1 MQLGMCFIMV
11 ILAQGGG
18 YIGRG
23 VRLEAIKQMRKPLSS
38 EKQQRHYDG
47 ERQGENGQFQVVF
60 TGQITELMI
69 SEDGRWSTGRRG

>member
-1 MQLGMCFIMV
+1 MQLEMCSIMV

-18 YIGRG
+18 CIGRG

-38 EKQQRHYDG
+38 KKQQDHYDSW

-60 TGQITELMI
+60 TGQITEL
-69 SEDGRWSTGRRG
+69 SDQ